1 VGDAFAFGVKAE
13 QVDALE
19 QLLTIAA
26 HGDVIAAG
34 NADRLERCTAVSAGY
49 ICSALLSGKGD
60 QYSASE
66 PVRQYALPLI
76 VRLSNLS
83 VPRLPLISNV
93 NDGGKSVRPGLVK
106 MMRMWFAVGLKYHWV
121 LPDGSPRSAT
131 SGQVITRP
139 PIPSG
144 PPPL

>member
-1 VGDAFAFGVKAE
+1 MDAR
-13 QVDALE
+13 E

-34 NADRLERCTAVSAGY
+34 NADRLERCTSGPASC

-66 PVRQYALPLI
+66 PVYQYALPLI

-83 VPRLPLISNV
+83 VPRLPMISSV
-93 NDGGKSVRPGLVK
+93 NDGGKSVRPVLVK
-106 MMRMWFAVGLKYHWV
+106 TMRMWLAVGLKYHCV
-121 LPDGSPRSAT
+121 LSDGSPRDAM
-131 SGQVITRP
+131 SGQVMTRP
-139 PIPSG
+139 PMPSG
-144 PPPL
+144 SPPL